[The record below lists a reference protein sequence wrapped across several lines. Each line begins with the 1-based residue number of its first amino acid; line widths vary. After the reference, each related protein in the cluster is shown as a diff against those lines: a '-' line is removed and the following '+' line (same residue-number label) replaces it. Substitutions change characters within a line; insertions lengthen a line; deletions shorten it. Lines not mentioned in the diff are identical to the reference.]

1 MKRLTRFL
9 VLTVVFGFAGSAFAE
24 DVVYLKDGSIIH
36 GTITEEVPGVSLKIQ
51 TKDGNVFV
59 YKVRAVEK
67 ITHSAP
73 EASEDNSDQPTPVAP
88 ARVDEVKLDPNAHFS
103 KGVLYLSLGAWD
115 PYVVKQINDGIPST
129 YQYSSVMGQFGFGLG
144 WLTNGMGLKW
154 NVTGSYQALDLGS
167 GTSYIGI
174 YGTEVEF
181 DIAAD
186 TIKSSQEVT
195 SLYLPL
201 IFGVWDVDWN
211 IDGSDYTNYTT
222 DFGTGIGVRGF
233 DRSGLYWDFQALY
246 RWSSR
251 GNPLEYNSDP
261 NTASVVDGKT
271 LDADVTG
278 FGLNASLGFVL

>member
-1 MKRLTRFL
+1 MKKLTRFL
-9 VLTVVFGFAGSAFAE
+9 ILGILFGFVGSVFAE

-36 GTITEEVPGVSLKIQ
+36 GTITEEVPNVSLKIQ
-51 TKDGNVFV
+51 TQDGNVFV
-59 YKVRAVEK
+59 YKIKAVKK

-73 EASEDNSDQPTPVAP
+73 ADNSDQTAPVNT
-88 ARVDEVKLDPNAHFS
+88 VKLDPNAHFS
-103 KGVLYLSLGAWD
+103 KGILYLSLGGWD
-115 PYVVKQINDGIPST
+115 PYVVKQINDGISGA

-144 WLTNGMGLKW
+144 WLTNGLALKW

-167 GTSYIGI
+167 APSYIGV

-211 IDGSDYTNYTT
+211 INGFDYTNYTT
-222 DFGTGIGVRGF
+222 DFGTGIGLRGF

-261 NTASVVDGKT
+261 STVSVVDGKT

-278 FGLNASLGFVL
+278 FGLDASLGFVL